1 MEKSLF
7 SIPPKCFVTKINDF
21 NDYALYLYIN
31 TFQSMRY
38 NKSSKLISIEFHLHL
53 PSIHDSLLSN
63 KQTHESLCLNRTLV
77 RNSRHLLNNEHY
89 VHHLQTSRDRNAIND
104 TKILETPS
112 FTCKYLHAP
121 HHRVSM
127 KRGTNNGRDI
137 ALRWP
142 FLRLESRRNTSR
154 VDA

>member
-1 MEKSLF
+1 MFCYE
-7 SIPPKCFVTKINDF
+7 TKWLR
-21 NDYALYLYIN
+21 NDYALYLN

-38 NKSSKLISIEFHLHL
+38 NKSSKLISIEFHL

-63 KQTHESLCLNRTLV
+63 KQTHESLCKPNV
-77 RNSRHLLNNEHY
+77 RNSRHLPNNEHY
-89 VHHLQTSRDRNAIND
+89 VHHLPTSRDRNAIND

-112 FTCKYLHAP
+112 LTCKYLHAP
-121 HHRVSM
+121 HHRRVHRVSM

-142 FLRLESRRNTSR
+142 FLRLLESRRNTNR
-154 VDA
+154 VDAWPERNK